1 MRSVVE
7 NDHSPAVEG
16 RMSHFGMIVLVG
28 CAGAMFVTMCVIV
41 FGMGQRMGPVWVFW
55 AASLLLLAI
64 VMRDAF
70 VTRVLVTGTHL
81 FVKRGWTSR
90 SIPLSE
96 LRAIRVVKAEY
107 VVETAQRRLVWIPMF
122 VTNRD
127 SIIARLQLAV
137 AANVVKEVEEA
148 TPHQRELVRERSRS

>member
-1 MRSVVE
+1 VRSVVE
-7 NDHSPAVEG
+7 IDHSPAAEG
-16 RMSHFGMIVLVG
+16 RMSHIGMIVLVG
-28 CAGAMFVTMCVIV
+28 GSGAMFVTMCVIV
-41 FGMGQRMGPVWVFW
+41 FGMGQRMWPVWVFW

-64 VMRDAF
+64 AMRDAF

-107 VVETAQRRLVWIPMF
+107 VVETAQRNLVWIPMF
-122 VTNRD
+122 LTNRHA
-127 SIIARLQLAV
+127 IIARLQLAL
-137 AANVVKEVEEA
+137 AANVVKVVLES
-148 TPHQRELVRERSRS
+148 TPHQHEIVREKSRS